1 MKINNLVEETVCIP
15 MSKLKP
21 IQLSKEDAMVFIN
34 LHLQPNFKLSK
45 KTLPPLIQILQSRLK
60 YGWMGF
66 EVNDDRVLTMLS
78 VITQSIGQ
86 AILYLYYIQY
96 HMKQKNKKELTW
108 DIFNK
113 IFGLGFF
120 NKEDL
125 NVVWNNQKLY
135 KVPEELSEKLNQKGS
150 DNIIDHFIASE
161 SIMFMP

>member
-96 HMKQKNKKELTW
+96 HIKQKNKK
-108 DIFNK
+108 
-113 IFGLGFF
+113 
-120 NKEDL
+120 
-125 NVVWNNQKLY
+125 
-135 KVPEELSEKLNQKGS
+135 
-150 DNIIDHFIASE
+150 
-161 SIMFMP
+161 